1 MYDAKHRRRRNTFVV
16 CSSVMAYEF
25 GAISVVVTPAP
36 LGLIIASASVPPG
49 VMDVDGTVMYVH
61 RV

>member
-1 MYDAKHRRRRNTFVV
+1 MV